1 MGKEYYKL
9 IDFYIEGL
17 KNTGLI
23 FEKLKKNE

>member
-23 FEKLKKNE
+23 LENLKKIE